1 MNRFAELLDRLA
13 YEPGRNNKL
22 RLLSAYFREVGDP
35 DRGYALAALTG
46 ALSFKHAKPGLI
58 RDLIAARTDPVL
70 FALSYDYV
78 GDLSETVALMWPKAA
93 AHREESL
100 LGNPPPQPS
109 PARGEGAERSPARSP
124 RQDPNVE
131 APAISP
137 KSEPAATTLSPKAA
151 ATTLSVPSPRAGEG
165 QGGGYREHGV
175 QEAEHRLHNN
185 PPPPTLTEVV
195 TRLRT
200 LGKTE
205 LPKQLSRWLDELDE
219 TGRWALLKLVTG
231 AMRIGI
237 SARLAKTAAAAL
249 GDKDPHEIELLWPGL
264 TPPYLDLFAWLE
276 GRAEQPV
283 NIDPTPFRP
292 VMLAHAVETTDF
304 ANMTAADYIAEWKWD
319 GIRVQAVS
327 GRDRSGNIVARL
339 YSRSGED
346 ITPAF
351 PDLVPALRL
360 RGAIDGEL
368 LVVRDGRVQS
378 FNVLQQRLNRKL
390 VSAKLMKDYPI
401 HLRAYDLLGEGET
414 DLRPLPFAER
424 RARLE
429 AFVAELDE
437 SGIDLSPVIAFESW
451 EALKAARADPAAAG
465 AGADA
470 EAVEGVMLKRRD
482 ALYLPGRPKGQ
493 WWKWK
498 RDPHIID
505 AVLMY
510 AQRGHGKRSSYY
522 SDYTFGVWTS
532 GEAGDELVPVGKA
545 YFGFTDEE
553 LLQIDRFVRRNT
565 TEKFGPVRHVVHEPD
580 QGLVLEVAFEGLQR
594 SPRHKSGVAMR
605 FPRISR
611 LRWDKPPRE
620 ADRLET
626 LEKMLKAETAGQIS

>member
-22 RLLSAYFREVGDP
+22 RLITSYFREVADP

-58 RDLIAARTDPVL
+58 RDLIADRTDPVL

-78 GDLSETVALMWPKAA
+78 GDLSETVALMWPTAA
-93 AHREESL
+93 
-100 LGNPPPQPS
+100 PQARPAPS
-109 PARGEGAERSPARSP
+109 PACGGGLGWGQATSSVDKKEPPPGSPASGRG
-124 RQDPNVE
+124 DE
-131 APAISP
+131 
-137 KSEPAATTLSPKAA
+137 LSRR
-151 ATTLSVPSPRAGEG
+151 PSN
-165 QGGGYREHGV
+165 
-175 QEAEHRLHNN
+175 LHNN

-195 TRLRT
+195 TTLRT

-205 LPKQLSRWLDELDE
+205 LPKQLARWLDELDE

-249 GDKDPHEIELLWPGL
+249 GGKDPHDVELMWPGL
-264 TPPYLDLFAWLE
+264 APPYLDLFAWLE
-276 GRAEQPV
+276 GRAEKPV
-283 NIDPTPFRP
+283 NLDPTPFRP
-292 VMLAHAVETTDF
+292 VMLAHAIENTDF
-304 ANMTAADYIAEWKWD
+304 ANLNAADFIAEWKWD

-327 GRDRSGNIVARL
+327 GRDARGHMVARL

-346 ITPAF
+346 ITKSF
-351 PDLVPALRL
+351 PDLLPSLHL
-360 RGAIDGEL
+360 PGAIDGEL
-368 LVVRDGRVQS
+368 LVLRDRRVQT
-378 FNVLQQRLNRKL
+378 FNVLQQRLNRKA
-390 VSAKLMKDYPI
+390 VSPKLIKEYPI
-401 HLRAYDLLGEGET
+401 HLRAYDLLGDGET
-414 DLRPLPFAER
+414 DLRTLPFVER

-429 AFVAELDE
+429 TFVAKLGDARV
-437 SGIDLSPVIAFESW
+437 DLSPTIAFDSW
-451 EALKAARADPAAAG
+451 DTLTAARKNPASAG
-465 AGADA
+465 AGEDA

-482 ALYLPGRPKGQ
+482 AAYLPGRPKGQ

-510 AQRGHGKRSSYY
+510 AKRGHGKRSSYY

-532 GEAGDELVPVGKA
+532 GEDGEQLVPVGKA

-580 QGLVLEVAFEGLQR
+580 QGLVLEVAFEGLAR

-605 FPRISR
+605 FPRINR

-626 LEKMLKAETAGQIS
+626 LERMLKADAILRA

>member
-22 RLLSAYFREVGDP
+22 RLITAYFRETEDP

-58 RDLIAARTDPVL
+58 RDLITDRTDPVL

-93 AHREESL
+93 TQAQFAPSPACGGGLGWGSGSL
-100 LGNPPPQPS
+100 LGGEKEPPPRSLRRAIALPS
-109 PARGEGAERSPARSP
+109 DPTSLASRRGEADRTS
-124 RQDPNVE
+124 N
-131 APAISP
+131 
-137 KSEPAATTLSPKAA
+137 
-151 ATTLSVPSPRAGEG
+151 
-165 QGGGYREHGV
+165 
-175 QEAEHRLHNN
+175 LHNN
-185 PPPPTLTEVV
+185 PPPPTLAEVV
-195 TRLRT
+195 TTLRT

-205 LPKQLSRWLDELDE
+205 LPKQLARWLDELDE

-249 GDKDPHEIELLWPGL
+249 GGKDPHDVELMWPGL
-264 TPPYLDLFAWLE
+264 SPPYLDLFAWLE
-276 GRAEQPV
+276 GRSEKPV
-283 NIDPTPFRP
+283 NSDPTPFRP
-292 VMLAHAVETTDF
+292 VMLAHAIEDADF
-304 ANMTAADYIAEWKWD
+304 ASLSAADFVAEWKWD
-319 GIRVQAVS
+319 GIRVQAVA
-327 GRDRSGNIVARL
+327 GRDERGHIQARL

-346 ITPAF
+346 ITKSF
-351 PDLVPALRL
+351 PDLLPSLHLQDSFDSKHDDSRKPLHTFRHHASF
-360 RGAIDGEL
+360 AIDGEL
-368 LVVRDGRVQS
+368 LVLRDGRVQT
-378 FNVLQQRLNRKL
+378 FNVLQQRLNRKV
-390 VSAKLMKDYPI
+390 VSPKLLKDFPI
-401 HLRAYDLLGEGET
+401 HLRAYDLLGDDEN
-414 DLRPLPFAER
+414 DLRELPFAER

-429 AFVAELDE
+429 EFVKKLDDPR
-437 SGIDLSPVIAFESW
+437 IDLSPTIPFDDWDGLAS
-451 EALKAARADPAAAG
+451 ARADPASAG
-465 AGADA
+465 AGEDA

-482 ALYLPGRPKGQ
+482 APYLPGRPKGQ

-498 RDPHIID
+498 RDPHLID

-510 AQRGHGKRSSYY
+510 AQRGHGKRSSFY
-522 SDYTFGVWTS
+522 SDYTFGVWTK
-532 GEAGDELVPVGKA
+532 GNGGDELVPVGKA

-580 QGLVLEVAFEGLQR
+580 QGLVLEVAFEGLAR

-611 LRWDKPPRE
+611 LRWDKKPGE

-626 LEKMLKAETAGQIS
+626 LERMLRA